1 MDTDQS
7 RRNPRQANKEINKA
21 KFLGSPKMKDYVL
34 HRRKKNS
41 ILLESPPILKK
52 DSQNSF
58 PIEGRDKINPNKWH
72 KWKENW
78 GRDLN
83 YHY

>member
-7 RRNPRQANKEINKA
+7 RRNPHQANKEIIKA

-34 HRRKKNS
+34 YRGKKQHS
-41 ILLESPPILKK
+41 IRITSR
-52 DSQNSF
+52 
-58 PIEGRDKINPNKWH
+58 IEERLSKFISKGVRDKINPNKWH
-72 KWKENW
+72 KWQENW